1 VATMNDTFATE
12 LARTIRSTVIVPAG
26 GGELGSMTMGTQVL
40 PYYRHTDSDTE
51 SESEDL
57 YLQNADFPQRIVYRP
72 LKANEIRLLVLNPGL
87 SEDPIECFLEH
98 YPVHECKSYQ
108 ALSYVWGTS
117 TYSDPIHVSGYSFY
131 ATENLHSF
139 LKMFRKEYETEVLWI
154 DAICIG
160 NDTTYVNQTRQIT
173 GL

>member
-1 VATMNDTFATE
+1 MNDTFATE
-12 LARTIRSTVIVPAG
+12 LARGLGTTVILPAG
-26 GGELGSMTMGTQVL
+26 GSELGSMKMGMQVL

-57 YLQNADFPQRIVYRP
+57 YLQNTDSPQRIVYRP

-87 SEDPIECFLEH
+87 SADPIECFLEH
-98 YPVHECKSYQ
+98 YPLHECKSYQ
-108 ALSYVWGTS
+108 ALSYTWGTS
-117 TYSDPIHVSGYSFY
+117 TYSDPIHVGGYSFHV
-131 ATENLHSF
+131 TENLHSF
-139 LKMFRKEYETEVLWI
+139 LKMFRKEYKTEVLWI

-160 NDTTYVNQTRQIT
+160 NDTSYVNQTRQIT